1 MVILSPYDQAEQLAR
16 SMTAIVNLI
25 FLAAL
30 GLPSLLLLIIGVILG
45 RRNRR
50 GRTSPWNRFNFCFAF
65 LGFIVTGVFLIL
77 HLPRVLGLF

>member
-50 GRTSPWNRFNFCFAF
+50 GRTSPWNRFNFSLAT
-65 LGFIVTGVFLIL
+65 LGLIVAGIL
-77 HLPRVLGLF
+77 LVWHLPFVLSL